1 MTNGMA
7 PSYLEDLLP
16 TRIDRALRN
25 EGDFNRVT
33 AKTSA
38 HYNSFIPRTTRDW
51 NELDD
56 ETKSQG
62 TLKAFSN
69 RLNKD
74 HVSPPKWFNSGC
86 RKYNILHARLR
97 MLCSPL
103 NDHLYS
109 HIHVV
114 DSPACPCGH
123 ERENNKHYL
132 MDCPLYDAARQTLFN
147 SLQQIGFECTLANM
161 LYGSAAYSVNKNTQA
176 FNLIQDFIENSER
189 FE

>member
-1 MTNGMA
+1 M
-7 PSYLEDLLP
+7 
-16 TRIDRALRN
+16 
-25 EGDFNRVT
+25 
-33 AKTSA
+33 
-38 HYNSFIPRTTRDW
+38 
-51 NELDD
+51 
-56 ETKSQG
+56 
-62 TLKAFSN
+62 KAFSN

-74 HVSPPKWFNSGC
+74 HISPPKWFNSGC

-123 ERENNKHYL
+123 ERENNKHYF
-132 MDCPLYDAARQTLFN
+132 MDCPLYDTARQTLFN
-147 SLQQIGFECTLANM
+147 SLQQIGFECTLVNL
-161 LYGSAAYSVNKNTQA
+161 LYGSAAYSVNKNSQA
-176 FNLIQDFIENSER
+176 FNLIQEFIENSGR